1 VAWIGPPAAYA
12 ARMRSRRLL
21 LTVGLAAALVA
32 GCSADDGLDRTPGDP
47 VTEEDA
53 GTLARLLQRN
63 FARGGADFVVTA
75 PYREEAV
82 LTLTGEVD
90 FRHAVGRAQAVT
102 SFSDGRED
110 DTRTVFF
117 TREDVWFGD
126 VPGMAAAL
134 AGDGAR
140 DAGYLRRPVTTG
152 SEDTAPLVLD
162 VALEMLLNLSARTAD
177 DPRAFLD
184 DGYTWEGQRSIDSRL
199 TSLFGLHGGRTV
211 AVAASGDLLSQFV
224 TPLAGGEFDITVTL
238 SDHGRRSLDLP
249 AEAETADAT
258 DHPAIAEAFGV

>member
-1 VAWIGPPAAYA
+1 
-12 ARMRSRRLL
+12 MRSRRLVL
-21 LTVGLAAALVA
+21 AVGLTAALVA

-63 FARGGADFVVTA
+63 FARGGADFVVTV
-75 PYREEAV
+75 PYRDDAV

-90 FRHAVGRAQAVT
+90 FRNAVGRAQAVT
-102 SFSDGRED
+102 SFGDERED

-117 TREDVWFGD
+117 TREDVWSGD

-134 AGDGAR
+134 ARDGAP

-152 SEDTAPLVLD
+152 SEETTPLVMD
-162 VALEMLLNLSARTAD
+162 VALEVLLNLSARTAD

-211 AVAASGDLLSQFV
+211 AVAASGDLLRQFV
-224 TPLAGGEFDITVTL
+224 TPLPGGEFDITVTL

-249 AEAETADAT
+249 AEDETADAA
-258 DHPAIAEAFGV
+258 DHPAIAQAFGV